1 MLRPIGSRLSS
12 LAIGFILY
20 LSASG
25 NGAVFAQSDANGVRL
40 IQLQFVAT
48 KVRSLLDK
56 SVVVVSSDRDTKV
69 QRRASQG
76 DNVFWTI
83 PLDHSV
89 SDISISKGQHFICF
103 AGPRDAKSS
112 SDLTADQNAGVGRRT
127 IVSRVNL
134 DNGWFPK
141 WKSTLAPVSQR
152 SHSARKV
159 NCTLASLILRKY
171 TQLMR
176 NPLRKARNRARR
188 SPLPR
193 CWRMIQ
199 NGLACRI

>member
-12 LAIGFILY
+12 LAIGFLLY

-76 DNVFWTI
+76 DNVFSTI

-103 AGPRDAKSS
+103 AGPVTQRVLLIQLLIKTRGLVGSHCKSS
-112 SDLTADQNAGVGRRT
+112 EPRQ
-127 IVSRVNL
+127 
-134 DNGWFPK
+134 WFGFQ
-141 WKSTLAPVSQR
+141 SGSQ
-152 SHSARKV
+152 HW
-159 NCTLASLILRKY
+159 LR
-171 TQLMR
+171 
-176 NPLRKARNRARR
+176 
-188 SPLPR
+188 
-193 CWRMIQ
+193 
-199 NGLACRI
+199 